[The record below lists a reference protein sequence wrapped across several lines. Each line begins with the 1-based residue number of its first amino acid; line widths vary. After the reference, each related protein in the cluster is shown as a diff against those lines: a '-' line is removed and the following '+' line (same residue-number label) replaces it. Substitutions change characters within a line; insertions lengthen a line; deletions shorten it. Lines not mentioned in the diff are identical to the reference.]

1 MAGMDLELNL
11 TSRRFMLVLLL
22 LIIYVL
28 VYIRNGPTDVT
39 FSKPSHWHEGRTT
52 FTPKHHNDWIIPLFD
67 SLRDELEMRILNATD
82 MKIILVWI
90 PMFGMKPV
98 HEIDAKKCGS
108 CEVTYDREKIDDERT
123 GAVVFH
129 FDGIGPK
136 NMTPTRNLSQ
146 LYIYWDLESTA
157 NLRSSRGDTLEF
169 EDNFQF
175 NATMTYRR
183 DSDFYQSYEHKYG
196 VTRIIEENTL
206 TLEELL
212 AMKTKHSVTFV
223 SNCRAN
229 ARARFRMKMLEHIIR
244 LGFKLEGFGACFWGS
259 GKFANGNSRDEPE
272 FYAEVRKYKFHFSFE
287 NSYHCKDYIT
297 EKFFNNALRS
307 FTVPVVW
314 GATREDYEAVAPPG
328 SFIFVE
334 DFDSVEALADYLNYL
349 DKNDTAY
356 LEYLKWLTMK
366 PRDMPHYGR
375 ARHWCSICRALHGIN
390 IDDIYSPKYNKTN
403 PIRPLFT
410 DGVATRTVEH
420 LKDWYYG
427 EDNPECFSKY

>member
-1 MAGMDLELNL
+1 MELDFTVSL
-11 TSRRFMLVLLL
+11 RRFRFAVLLL
-22 LIIYVL
+22 IVFVL
-28 VYIRNGPTDVT
+28 VYIVNVPTEVT
-39 FSKPSHWHEGRTT
+39 FFKPSHWYRGRTT
-52 FTPKHHNDWIIPLFD
+52 FIPKHHNDWIMHLFD
-67 SLRDELEMRILNATD
+67 SSRDELEMRILNATD

-90 PMFGMKPV
+90 PMFGMKLPRK
-98 HEIDAKKCGS
+98 IDANKCGN
-108 CEVTYDREKIDDERT
+108 CEITYDREKIDDERT
-123 GAVVFH
+123 GAVVLH
-129 FDGIGPK
+129 FDGIRDDDLP
-136 NMTPTRNLSQ
+136 PTRNLSQ
-146 LYIYWDLESTA
+146 LYIYWVLESTA
-157 NLRSSRGDTLEF
+157 TLRVTGEDSLEF
-169 EDNFQF
+169 EDNFHF

-196 VTRIIEENTL
+196 VTRIMEENTL

-212 AMKTKHSVTFV
+212 AMKTKLSVAIV
-223 SNCRAN
+223 SNCGSTAG
-229 ARARFRMKMLEHIIR
+229 ARTRMRLLKTIIR
-244 LGFKLEGFGACFWGS
+244 LGFKLDGFGACFRGS
-259 GKFANGNSRDEPE
+259 GKFANGKSRSEPE
-272 FYAEVRKYKFHFSFE
+272 FFAEVRKYKFYFSFE

-334 DFDSVEALADYLNYL
+334 DFDSMKALVDYLKYL

-356 LEYLKWLTMK
+356 LGYLKWVTIK

-375 ARHWCSICRALHGIN
+375 ARDWCSICRALHGIN
-390 IDDIYSPKYNKTN
+390 IDDIYSPKYNTGN